1 MSFAEILEEIPKLS
15 FAQREEIASRVLSA
29 GPQLSEREET
39 ILDERMAE
47 FQRHPDAGV
56 TLDQLTA
63 VVQERLRGR

>member
-15 FAQREEIASRVLSA
+15 FARREEIASRVLSA